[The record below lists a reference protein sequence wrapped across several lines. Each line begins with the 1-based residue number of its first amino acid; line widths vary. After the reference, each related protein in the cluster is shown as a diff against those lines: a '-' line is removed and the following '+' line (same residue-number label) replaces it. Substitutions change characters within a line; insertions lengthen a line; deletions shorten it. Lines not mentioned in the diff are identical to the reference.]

1 MSLKW
6 YLRASI
12 SYVGCIYRSDLSF
25 KMAWTLVDRSRDKW
39 ITLAGLSEFAV
50 GTSASIIAT
59 TTTSFSIST
68 PPNTHINR
76 KNGRTLKIDWA
87 QVTTSLGLR
96 GQTAASLQAFKKRN
110 DDVRRKVQQLSQ
122 QSTQVDFAHYRS
134 VLKNQ
139 AIVDEIEKRFA
150 AFKPATYDVSRQ
162 LKAIDAFEVEAVKNA
177 EATKN
182 QVDMTLK
189 DLQKTLENIETAR
202 PFEDLTVDEVAAAE
216 PSIDEKTA
224 KLVSKGRWQV
234 PGYKA
239 SFQFLFPSG
248 PQLSIHILL
257 EQLPSTYQVSQ
268 MATRQVPD
276 SLILKTA
283 PQLDPA
289 WVAYEQSDTPFT
301 PPDDILERQKWY
313 AERCRS
319 RHASIISPGM
329 PDHHLT
335 QDVATRWLEV
345 PTSNSDEDHK
355 IPILQ
360 YTSPRSTAAPK
371 TVVVYYHGGG
381 LFVGEADSE
390 DLSCRKLAKSPCVD
404 VVYSVGYRLMPTHP
418 ASVCVSDALDA
429 FRHVAGDLHRDA
441 RVLVVGSSS
450 GGELAALVAQA
461 AAVSASRDGALLQ
474 GVLLRGPVT
483 SDAFTGLDP
492 YVPESVRH
500 MHTSVDEPSF
510 ANSMLRP
517 WKRAVPRDGLPL
529 MPLEAGD
536 EVLRAMPRTWVQVC
550 TNDVLY
556 SDGVCYARR
565 LDDCG
570 VDVRVDVVV
579 GWPHTFWLKAPEL
592 ERARKADDEMLE
604 ALAWVCQGLYFVLL
618 DPSIKG
624 EEETLLF
631 YRLDL
636 LYAVL
641 LGEVFDNSYQVA
653 AKIGYGASS
662 TVWLCH
668 DLANHRYVVLE
679 IVVNLL
685 PENKEPKLFRHLQSP
700 NSDHMGGQ
708 FIRMLNYLFQI
719 HGPDGLCDV
728 LFFLHS
734 ASAWKHFNSVDQAV
748 SFMSI
753 LPYLQYSQHC
763 SPSISP
769 LGKPENESIL
779 PEFEQ
784 SEHVEPPPRKVV
796 DTRVVH
802 TSRTSFTPDAVDALP
817 RIYHAQRWRA
827 MLAHYHQP
835 EMLLDT
841 TWDCAV
847 DTWSLALERRSTSA
861 KYWIEDSWKGLVPPS
876 PPISPEELFTCFFE
890 ERKTLFLDFVRSL
903 LQWNSQQQRSA
914 LEAYMHS

>member
-1 MSLKW
+1 
-6 YLRASI
+6 
-12 SYVGCIYRSDLSF
+12 
-25 KMAWTLVDRSRDKW
+25 
-39 ITLAGLSEFAV
+39 
-50 GTSASIIAT
+50 
-59 TTTSFSIST
+59 
-68 PPNTHINR
+68 
-76 KNGRTLKIDWA
+76 
-87 QVTTSLGLR
+87 
-96 GQTAASLQAFKKRN
+96 
-110 DDVRRKVQQLSQ
+110 
-122 QSTQVDFAHYRS
+122 
-134 VLKNQ
+134 
-139 AIVDEIEKRFA
+139 
-150 AFKPATYDVSRQ
+150 
-162 LKAIDAFEVEAVKNA
+162 
-177 EATKN
+177 
-182 QVDMTLK
+182 
-189 DLQKTLENIETAR
+189 
-202 PFEDLTVDEVAAAE
+202 
-216 PSIDEKTA
+216 
-224 KLVSKGRWQV
+224 
-234 PGYKA
+234 
-239 SFQFLFPSG
+239 
-248 PQLSIHILL
+248 
-257 EQLPSTYQVSQ
+257 
-268 MATRQVPD
+268 MATRRVPD

-335 QDVATRWLEV
+335 QDMATRWLEV

-360 YTSPRSTAAPK
+360 YTSPRSTAAPE

-565 LDDCG
+565 LEDCG

-641 LGEVFDNSYQVA
+641 LGEIFDNSYQVA

-700 NSDHMGGQ
+700 NSDHMG
-708 FIRMLNYLFQI
+708 
-719 HGPDGLCDV
+719 D
-728 LFFLHS
+728 
-734 ASAWKHFNSVDQAV
+734 
-748 SFMSI
+748 
-753 LPYLQYSQHC
+753 
-763 SPSISP
+763 
-769 LGKPENESIL
+769 
-779 PEFEQ
+779 
-784 SEHVEPPPRKVV
+784 
-796 DTRVVH
+796 
-802 TSRTSFTPDAVDALP
+802 
-817 RIYHAQRWRA
+817 HAQRWRA

-847 DTWSLALERRSTSA
+847 DTWSLALERSSTSA

-876 PPISPEELFTCFFE
+876 PPISPEQLFTCFFE